1 LTSCAAIDVWAA
13 GTILLFFLTGKF
25 PLFQCTD
32 DNEAL
37 MEIATI
43 LGKKKMEKTA
53 TLHSRFSLQSII
65 ESTHM
70 AQAGCSRPMF
80 HL

>member
-1 LTSCAAIDVWAA
+1 
-13 GTILLFFLTGKF
+13 
-25 PLFQCTD
+25 
-32 DNEAL
+32 

-70 AQAGCSRPMF
+70 VQAGCSRPMF